1 MNGPKGS
8 TSIVTAVFVPSEN
21 SQLHEQYKTIDVI
34 HGTNTAM
41 QFTFHSNHLA
51 HLHLQYFPVHLL

>member
-8 TSIVTAVFVPSEN
+8 TSIVTAIFVPSGN

-34 HGTNTAM
+34 HGTKGACNS
-41 QFTFHSNHLA
+41 QLI
-51 HLHLQYFPVHLL
+51 QII